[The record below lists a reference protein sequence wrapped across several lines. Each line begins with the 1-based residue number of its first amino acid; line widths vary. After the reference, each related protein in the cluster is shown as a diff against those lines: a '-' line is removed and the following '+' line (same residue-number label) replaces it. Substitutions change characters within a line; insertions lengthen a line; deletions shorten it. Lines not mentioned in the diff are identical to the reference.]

1 MDNLVIR
8 KYDDID
14 FREVISLLKSQFNIS
29 DSIEYLNGE
38 LRIVLYSEEIL
49 DLDKIV
55 EATNIINPILDKHD
69 FIKESYVLDV
79 SSKEKGGEK

>member
-1 MDNLVIR
+1 MEKIKKVLEGPLNEINVKI
-8 KYDDID
+8 
-14 FREVISLLKSQFNIS
+14 

-38 LRIVLYSEEIL
+38 LRIVLDSEEIL

>member
-1 MDNLVIR
+1 MEKIKKVL
-8 KYDDID
+8 
-14 FREVISLLKSQFNIS
+14 EGSLNEINVKI

-38 LRIVLYSEEIL
+38 LRIVLDSEEIL

>member
-1 MDNLVIR
+1 MEKIKKVLEGPLNEINVKI
-8 KYDDID
+8 
-14 FREVISLLKSQFNIS
+14 

-38 LRIVLYSEEIL
+38 LRIVLDSEEML

>member
-1 MDNLVIR
+1 MMEKIKKVLEGPLNEINVKI
-8 KYDDID
+8 
-14 FREVISLLKSQFNIS
+14 

-38 LRIVLYSEEIL
+38 LRIVLDSEEIL

>member
-1 MDNLVIR
+1 MEKIKKVLEEPLNEINVKI
-8 KYDDID
+8 
-14 FREVISLLKSQFNIS
+14 

-38 LRIVLYSEEIL
+38 LRIVLDSEEIL

>member
-1 MDNLVIR
+1 MEKIKKVLEGPLNKINVKI
-8 KYDDID
+8 
-14 FREVISLLKSQFNIS
+14 

-38 LRIVLYSEEIL
+38 LRIVLDSEEIL

-79 SSKEKGGEK
+79 SSKEKGGDK

>member
-1 MDNLVIR
+1 MKKIKKVLEGPLNEINVKI
-8 KYDDID
+8 
-14 FREVISLLKSQFNIS
+14 

-38 LRIVLYSEEIL
+38 LRIVLDSEEIL

>member
-1 MDNLVIR
+1 MEKIR
-8 KYDDID
+8 KVLEGALNEIN
-14 FREVISLLKSQFNIS
+14 VKI

-38 LRIVLYSEEIL
+38 LRIVLDSEEIL

>member
-1 MDNLVIR
+1 MEKIKKVLEGPLNEINVKI
-8 KYDDID
+8 
-14 FREVISLLKSQFNIS
+14 
-29 DSIEYLNGE
+29 DSIEYINGE
-38 LRIVLYSEEIL
+38 LRIVLDSEEIL

>member
-1 MDNLVIR
+1 MEKKKKVLEGPLNEINVKI
-8 KYDDID
+8 
-14 FREVISLLKSQFNIS
+14 

-38 LRIVLYSEEIL
+38 LRIVLDSEEIL